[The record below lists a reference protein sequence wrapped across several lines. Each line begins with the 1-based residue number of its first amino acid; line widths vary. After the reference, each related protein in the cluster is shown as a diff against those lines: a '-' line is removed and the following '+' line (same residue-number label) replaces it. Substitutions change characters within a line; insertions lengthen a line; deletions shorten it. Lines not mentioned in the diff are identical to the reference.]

1 MIYKKIF
8 LLSWKKILSVVI
20 IGVISILLHNIVS
33 FLFDMEEI
41 VFFLIVVFFIPIYL
55 ALSIIYTLI
64 DIIKNWINKKRKS
77 KKRGKEKNEIY
88 M

>member
-77 KKRGKEKNEIY
+77 KKKRKRKK
-88 M
+88 